1 MKYLVNDLDQKRV
14 HTIET
19 LGVNGA
25 QEQKWTSRDW
35 FLQSREISETK
46 CNGEGLSNTTKT

>member
-14 HTIET
+14 YLIET

-25 QEQKWTSRDW
+25 QEQK
-35 FLQSREISETK
+35 
-46 CNGEGLSNTTKT
+46 